1 MGKLLKAVA
10 VLCLLAVCP
19 GEGLKCRSCF
29 SKGPDLCDQTSVQ
42 TCSVLDNACGDVL
55 VTQPKQYSFRS
66 CMNMAVCQGWIS
78 TPGAFATCCSTDL
91 CN

>member
-1 MGKLLKAVA
+1 IHYWVILDLMTYDYFA
-10 VLCLLAVCP
+10 
-19 GEGLKCRSCF
+19 GEGLKCRYCF
-29 SKGPDLCDQTSVQ
+29 GKSADLCTQTGIQ
-42 TCSVLDNACGDVL
+42 TCSPFENACGDVII
-55 VTQPKQYSFRS
+55 TMPIQKSFRS